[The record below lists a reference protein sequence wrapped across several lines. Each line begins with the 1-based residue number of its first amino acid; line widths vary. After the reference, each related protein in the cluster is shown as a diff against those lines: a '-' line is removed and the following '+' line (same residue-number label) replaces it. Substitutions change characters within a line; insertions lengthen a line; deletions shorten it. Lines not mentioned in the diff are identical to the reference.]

1 MPTHSSI
8 SLWSWRLPA
17 QAVYRRLAPAVLT
30 LTLPDGEGAG
40 VLLTRTGLVVSCHH
54 LVEGWS
60 TARAAL
66 AGGVSGSATVLRT
79 YRDAD
84 LAFLQLEAPLLQAAR
99 RQLRAPLIGARIPR
113 GRWPEVGETVLVIG
127 HPMGLQHSLSRGV
140 VSGCDRTVDGRR
152 TLQLDASINP
162 GNSGGPVCSE
172 RAEWLGIVTCSRI
185 DCEGVSFAIP
195 MPIVYAKLGE
205 LRQEVRQHPE
215 ATLCCSACGHR
226 SPPGR
231 HCRHCGSLLA
241 LVRGESNGDTA

>member
-1 MPTHSSI
+1 MPTARPGP
-8 SLWSWRLPA
+8 LWRRRLPA
-17 QAVYRRLAPAVLT
+17 QAIYRRLAPAVLT
-30 LTLPDGEGAG
+30 LTVADGEGAG

-60 TARAAL
+60 TASAAL
-66 AGGVSGSATVLRT
+66 AGGKRGCATVLRA

-84 LAFLQLEAPLLQAAR
+84 LAFLQLEPPLLAAAR
-99 RQLRAPLIGARIPR
+99 RQLRAPLIGGRLPR

-140 VSGCDRTVDGRR
+140 VSGCDRLVDGRR
-152 TLQLDASINP
+152 YLQLDASINP

-195 MPIVYAKLGE
+195 MPTVYAKLGE
-205 LRQEVRQHPE
+205 LRQELRQHPE
-215 ATLCCSACGHR
+215 ATLCCTACGHR

-231 HCRHCGSLLA
+231 YCRHCGSLLA
-241 LVRGESNGDTA
+241 LVQLE